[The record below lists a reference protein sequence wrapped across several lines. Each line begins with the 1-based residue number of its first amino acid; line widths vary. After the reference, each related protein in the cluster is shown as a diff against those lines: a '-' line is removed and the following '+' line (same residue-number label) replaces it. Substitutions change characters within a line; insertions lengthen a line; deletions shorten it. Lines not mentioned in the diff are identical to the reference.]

1 MLYWKILLLDEPVNG
16 LDSRIVIQIYE
27 LLYKLNKENEITIV
41 MISHDIDRVLKYSS
55 RVIEIQNGKIIKDLT
70 SRRICKRRC

>member
-16 LDSRIVIQIYE
+16 LDPRIVIQIYE